1 MISNFS
7 NIKIIQLFTL
17 LFISLS
23 LSFCQ
28 THEVLVR
35 TNEHGNALIVNGEKF
50 IINGMNW
57 DVIPIGKDAVSA
69 DFWKSSDEII
79 KLGLDHEMSLLRDM
93 NINTIRHY
101 SDIPPKW
108 IEYIYKNYGIYTMI
122 NHSFGRYGMAI
133 DGEWNPITDYSNSK
147 MQKILLSEI
156 ESMVKEYKNTPGLLL
171 YLLGNENNYG
181 LFWSGAETEDFPE
194 EEAKKMAVGEKYG
207 RPMYRLMNEASKIIK
222 KLDSNHPVAICNG
235 DNLFIEI
242 IAKECVDID
251 ILGVNSYRGAS
262 FTDLFKSV
270 KEVLNKPLL
279 FTEFGADAFNAVT
292 SSENQKPQAKY
303 LLENWKEIYAN
314 AAGMGGYENTIGGF
328 TFQFSDGWW
337 KYDFDNRK
345 NVSKHDTIATWVNG
359 GYSQDLSEGKNNM
372 NEEWFGICAKGPTD
386 DKGLY
391 NLYPRAAYYML
402 KQVHQFNPFNDGV
415 SSSDLQKYF
424 HDIDLKKAVA
434 KGNQNKKNLE
444 NLNKNKDSVITALW
458 KKATTPMLNIA
469 FDYNPIILKFNP
481 FNGAAFKLSNKA
493 PNTENKTSTSTFGVI
508 TNSGSK
514 WEGNY
519 LDLKYPINLKRGN
532 TINLS
537 LYSNKSVEIL
547 LKLEDTKNNISSV
560 ENIAFHSGNGWEEL
574 KYTFSSSEEYNRFV
588 IFIDGSGTTSGDF
601 YIDAILQSNLNNKL
615 KNK

>member
-1 MISNFS
+1 MFN
-7 NIKIIQLFTL
+7 L
-17 LFISLS
+17 LFISLL

-122 NHSFGRYGMAI
+122 NHSFGRYGMSI

-292 SSENQKPQAKY
+292 NSENQKPQAKY
-303 LLENWKEIYAN
+303 LLENWIEIYAN

-337 KYDFDNRK
+337 KYDFDHRK

-391 NLYPRAAYYML
+391 NLYPRAAYYVL

-444 NLNKNKDSVITALW
+444 TLNKNKDSVITALW

-574 KYTFSSSEEYNRFV
+574 KYTFSLSL
-588 IFIDGSGTTSGDF
+588 IHI
-601 YIDAILQSNLNNKL
+601 
-615 KNK
+615 